1 MILRQSRKTWPHSPK
16 AGGGQGSQK
25 KEDGKAQ
32 GSAVDDA
39 AVGGGDRG
47 TMVHGDLLLCIFMQG
62 RCRTAKTGCIAYN
75 YSIGAEGVQWKTEKV
90 CFFIQEEL
98 CKNLLKNKI
107 QN

>member
-1 MILRQSRKTWPHSPK
+1 MAPFAHE

-62 RCRTAKTGCIAYN
+62 RCRTAKTGCIAYIIIASGQRAFKEN
-75 YSIGAEGVQWKTEKV
+75 GKSM
-90 CFFIQEEL
+90 FFYTRGIAQ
-98 CKNLLKNKI
+98 KI
-107 QN
+107 C

>member
-1 MILRQSRKTWPHSPK
+1 MAPFAHE

-75 YSIGAEGVQWKTEKV
+75 YSIGAEGVQGKRKKYV
-90 CFFIQEEL
+90 FLYKRNCA
-98 CKNLLKNKI
+98 KNLLKK
-107 QN
+107 